1 MEHIRIETDR
11 LILRKFEE
19 SDMEAIYS
27 LLSDEEVNTFL
38 PWYPVKD
45 MAEAKSFFEERLR
58 DQKYGFAIC
67 LKSDDRPIGHVH
79 VEAEDDSHDLG
90 YALDKAYW
98 HQGIVSEACLA
109 VIDKLKEDGIPY
121 ITATHDINNVRSG
134 KVMQR
139 IGMTYKYSF
148 KERWM
153 PKDIDVIFCMYQL
166 NLDGIDR
173 TYQKYWDMHPE
184 HYI

>member
-1 MEHIRIETDR
+1 MNLIRIETDR

-67 LKSDDRPIGHVH
+67 LKSDDRFQRVRETNGGLRLRLPH
-79 VEAEDDSHDLG
+79 S
-90 YALDKAYW
+90 
-98 HQGIVSEACLA
+98 VSRL
-109 VIDKLKEDGIPY
+109 VIAP
-121 ITATHDINNVRSG
+121 
-134 KVMQR
+134 
-139 IGMTYKYSF
+139 
-148 KERWM
+148 
-153 PKDIDVIFCMYQL
+153 
-166 NLDGIDR
+166 
-173 TYQKYWDMHPE
+173 
-184 HYI
+184 

>member
-45 MAEAKSFFEERLR
+45 MAEAKSFFKERLR

-90 YALDKAYW
+90 YALHRD
-98 HQGIVSEACLA
+98 
-109 VIDKLKEDGIPY
+109 
-121 ITATHDINNVRSG
+121 T
-134 KVMQR
+134 
-139 IGMTYKYSF
+139 
-148 KERWM
+148 
-153 PKDIDVIFCMYQL
+153 
-166 NLDGIDR
+166 
-173 TYQKYWDMHPE
+173 
-184 HYI
+184 

>member
-67 LKSDDRPIGHVH
+67 LKATIARS
-79 VEAEDDSHDLG
+79 AM
-90 YALDKAYW
+90 
-98 HQGIVSEACLA
+98 CT
-109 VIDKLKEDGIPY
+109 LKQ
-121 ITATHDINNVRSG
+121 
-134 KVMQR
+134 K
-139 IGMTYKYSF
+139 MTVT
-148 KERWM
+148 
-153 PKDIDVIFCMYQL
+153 I
-166 NLDGIDR
+166 
-173 TYQKYWDMHPE
+173 WDMRLTKHTGIKAWSAK
-184 HYI
+184 HALQ

>member
-1 MEHIRIETDR
+1 MDHIRIETDR

-45 MAEAKSFFEERLR
+45 MAEARSFFEERLR
-58 DQKYGFAIC
+58 NQKYGFAIC

-90 YALDKAYW
+90 YALCKAYW
-98 HQGIVSEACLA
+98 HQGLVS
-109 VIDKLKEDGIPY
+109 
-121 ITATHDINNVRSG
+121 
-134 KVMQR
+134 
-139 IGMTYKYSF
+139 
-148 KERWM
+148 
-153 PKDIDVIFCMYQL
+153 
-166 NLDGIDR
+166 
-173 TYQKYWDMHPE
+173 
-184 HYI
+184 